1 MESVVGS
8 VSGSQ
13 FEPFLQTNFDASE
26 FASRAL
32 CGSEASA
39 QSTTQSLRDG
49 IDTLDR
55 EIRVEVL
62 SKQDSLMAVVK
73 KLCTAEERSRGLE
86 STVSGFQQTVEQ
98 LKVALSE
105 PCDQIRSK
113 TRQLKNLRD
122 SVDLLRNVNHRL
134 KVTQR
139 LRAQIEGGSGS
150 GIADLAQAA
159 KLLTELKLPGT

>member
-1 MESVVGS
+1 MS
-8 VSGSQ
+8 
-13 FEPFLQTNFDASE
+13 
-26 FASRAL
+26 
-32 CGSEASA
+32 
-39 QSTTQSLRDG
+39 
-49 IDTLDR
+49 
-55 EIRVEVL
+55 
-62 SKQDSLMAVVK
+62 VVK
-73 KLCTAEERSRGLE
+73 KLCTAEDQSRGLE
-86 STVSGFQQTVEQ
+86 SVVSGFQQTAGQ

-139 LRAQIEGGSGS
+139 LRTQIEGASGE

-159 KLLTELKLPGT
+159 KLLTELKLPGN